1 MLLPVVSFH
10 VHLNLFI
17 LIAEGMKNYKNLFR
31 LLKHNYKEN
40 YRTHSKHSLIRGLAY
55 HLYISWFTDDYYF
68 CNSWIQQKLGWRRNS
83 VKAVFAAS
91 KKILCIVWKWPT
103 SF

>member
-1 MLLPVVSFH
+1 MPVVSLH

-17 LIAEGMKNYKNLFR
+17 SIAEGMKSYENLFR

-55 HLYISWFTDDYYF
+55 HLYISWFTDIIISAIVEF
-68 CNSWIQQKLGWRRNS
+68 NRSWHGVVIPLTLSLLRVRTFS
-83 VKAVFAAS
+83 V
-91 KKILCIVWKWPT
+91 
-103 SF
+103 